1 MSMPSTCPK
10 FYVLLAL
17 SLTLAACGD
26 SGGGDTGEL
35 TSTTNIDGST
45 STPTTTSP
53 TTTSSTTTSSTTGA
67 SESSGSSSGESSDTG
82 AAACVEDD
90 LGILQ
95 EFKGPGY
102 DPDKGGLQEPV
113 QDKYWVSS
121 TALVV
126 RPEAEGE
133 FLQLVFDMVP
143 ALMANPGYVALG
155 LAGSNKCGTRRTMTV
170 WRDQAAMFAFVMSAE
185 HQAGVSKALDVSTTG
200 TVTSWEVSKDAIP
213 ISWADASAKVDAL
226 PKSY

>member
-1 MSMPSTCPK
+1 MSVSSTCPK
-10 FYVLLAL
+10 FYVSLAL

-26 SGGGDTGEL
+26 SGGGDTGEP
-35 TSTTNIDGST
+35 TSTTNIEVST
-45 STPTTTSP
+45 STPTTTTPS
-53 TTTSSTTTSSTTGA
+53 TGA
-67 SESSGSSSGESSDTG
+67 SESSGESGSSSDTG

-95 EFKGPGY
+95 AFKGPGY

-121 TALVV
+121 TVLVV
-126 RPEAEGE
+126 RPEVEAE
-133 FLQLVFDMVP
+133 FLQLVFDMIP

-185 HQAGVSKALDVSTTG
+185 HQAGVSKALEVSTTG

-213 ISWADASAKVDAL
+213 IPWADASAKVDAL